1 MEDNNKG
8 EYVPSEYVYDEEKKT
23 AVNQIILED
32 PYDDSS
38 SENESRDQP
47 SIRSTTTS
55 QSQTRKSKKRH
66 SRYDEDNYALPDNE
80 EDEETGS
87 PPSIASQRSKT
98 GIKSKL
104 SLWRSGCCFS
114 SVLLFLSMAGNI
126 VLLFHK
132 RQHGNIKIT

>member
-1 MEDNNKG
+1 MEGNNKSD
-8 EYVPSEYVYDEEKKT
+8 YVPSEYVYDEEKKT
-23 AVNQIILED
+23 AANQNILED
-32 PYDDSS
+32 SYDDSS
-38 SENESRDQP
+38 SENENVDPS

-55 QSQTRKSKKRH
+55 QSQTGKSKKRR

-80 EDEETGS
+80 EDEKTGYPS
-87 PPSIASQRSKT
+87 SIASQRSET
-98 GIKSKL
+98 GMKSKL

-114 SVLLFLSMAGNI
+114 SVLLLLSMAGNI